1 MAQVEAV
8 VRRALHASNTSSEL
22 LRTLLERNTTQDVQH
37 ELEAG

>member
-8 VRRALHASNTSSEL
+8 VRRALHASNVSSEL
-22 LRTLLERNTTQDVQH
+22 LWNLLEGNATRDAQL

>member
-8 VRRALHASNTSSEL
+8 VRRALRASNASSEL
-22 LRTLLERNTTQDVQH
+22 LRDLLEGNATRDVQH

>member
-8 VRRALHASNTSSEL
+8 VRRALSASKASSEL
-22 LRTLLERNTTQDVQH
+22 LRNLLEGNTARDVQR